1 MAAMDYL
8 PRTIEPVIKEVS
20 EIFKVVLLTG
30 ARQCGKSTCMEHL
43 SDDARRERLNLDDEI
58 LLTEAKD
65 SADQFLEHHQ
75 FPIFIAEI
83 QRAPNLFL
91 QIKAKV
97 DAMPSYGQVWASG
110 SQKFTLMK
118 GVADSLAGRIC
129 PLDLMPLSIY
139 ERAGKGL
146 EQKPYLPSAD
156 PSKVLDSAA
165 KEVLWKTIWQG
176 AWPRVIDMTG
186 RQRNFFY
193 NSLLQTYLERDVRTE
208 AGVEKLAEYR
218 NFLRE
223 LALRTGQELR
233 IGDLAKTVGVTDR
246 TIKGWLSLAENS
258 GLIYLLRPYYAN
270 NIAKQFVKSP
280 KVYFTDTGELF
291 SQNYYGL
298 LRTAN
303 GVRFWFRFQGWLVL
317 KNSVFGLRSGNGI
330 ASMCWMQTCPPPD
343 RPLTLKVGRRPGRRW
358 ASRRGKKT
366 QSDTARNKVM
376 HLIFDMSA

>member
-1 MAAMDYL
+1 
-8 PRTIEPVIKEVS
+8 
-20 EIFKVVLLTG
+20 
-30 ARQCGKSTCMEHL
+30 MEHL

-65 SADQFLEHHQ
+65 TADQFLEHHQ
-75 FPIFIAEI
+75 FPIFIDEI

-91 QIKAKV
+91 QIKTKV
-97 DAMPSYGQVWASG
+97 DAMPSCGQVWASG

-270 NIAKQFVKSP
+270 NIGKQFVKSP
-280 KVYFTDTGELF
+280 KVYFTDTGLAAYLIGFSSPQKMAEYPNAGAFFETFVIMEILKGWVHNGLRPEFFFFRDSKSQKEIDLLIRSDGKLHPVEIKLSNHPQKDAIKNFSELK
-291 SQNYYGL
+291 NLPEEIGHGAVICTAEKPYGL
-298 LRTAN
+298 AESVTAHSI
-303 GVRFWFRFQGWLVL
+303 WQ
-317 KNSVFGLRSGNGI
+317 I
-330 ASMCWMQTCPPPD
+330 
-343 RPLTLKVGRRPGRRW
+343 
-358 ASRRGKKT
+358 
-366 QSDTARNKVM
+366 
-376 HLIFDMSA
+376 